1 MADLQ
6 KWMDRINEQA
16 DLIKKQADEAYDN
29 LVSCTDADVKD
40 DLRMR
45 YRQLVQEQSALEK
58 RRDLEARIMMG
69 ASLKSTS
76 K

>member
-1 MADLQ
+1 V
-6 KWMDRINEQA
+6 QA
-16 DLIKKQADEAYDN
+16 YEN
-29 LVSCTDADVKD
+29 LVCCTDMHVKD

-58 RRDLEARIMMG
+58 RRDLEARILMG
-69 ASLKSTS
+69 GTMKPTS

>member
-1 MADLQ
+1 LQ
-6 KWMDRINEQA
+6 
-16 DLIKKQADEAYDN
+16 AYDN

>member
-1 MADLQ
+1 VIDAYSSLQ
-6 KWMDRINEQA
+6 
-16 DLIKKQADEAYDN
+16 AYAN
-29 LVSCTDADVKD
+29 LASCSDSETKD

-58 RRDLEARIMMG
+58 RRDMEARILMG
-69 ASLKSTS
+69 GPLKSPS

>member
-1 MADLQ
+1 MERVPGHLIPEHLLPLQ
-6 KWMDRINEQA
+6 
-16 DLIKKQADEAYDN
+16 AYDK
-29 LVSCTDADVKD
+29 LVSCTDPDIKD

-69 ASLKSTS
+69 ATLKSSS